1 MELSDER
8 FDELVEEAL
17 LGLPDALVENID
29 NLVFIVEDE
38 PEDGSD
44 TLGWYEGTALTERET
59 YGYGQLPD
67 RIVLFK
73 GPLERLCHDEDELV
87 EEMESPWCMN
97 SVTITASMRTNCTPW
112 VGAEHEREAHASGV
126 IASDTVWADSTSG
139 EYWCKSRADPQP

>member
-87 EEMESPWCMN
+87 EEIE
-97 SVTITASMRTNCTPW
+97 ITL
-112 VGAEHEREAHASGV
+112 VHELGHYHGIDEDQLHALG
-126 IASDTVWADSTSG
+126 WG
-139 EYWCKSRADPQP
+139 